1 MGVGNDMS
9 QVTRMGKAPTNPR
22 SALLSQIAICRQ

>member
-1 MGVGNDMS
+1 MGVGNDIS
-9 QVTRMGKAPTNPR
+9 EVIRMGKAPTNPR